1 MTILQKTQ
9 LAKLPTRYGR
19 FKIIAYKNKQEEH
32 LALIRGEISKNPL
45 VRIHS
50 QCLTGDALASLR
62 CDCGEQLDKAMKMIA
77 QEGGILL
84 YLQQEGRG
92 IGLFN
97 KIQAY
102 HHQDHGLDT
111 VEANAKLGFKDDLR
125 EYAAAA
131 EILHDLGIK
140 SISLLTNNPRKVAGL
155 VKYGITVAQS
165 FPLQVE
171 SNPDNKAYLTT
182 KQKKLGHH
190 LKIS

>member
-9 LAKLPTRYGR
+9 LAKLPTKYGR
-19 FKIIAYKNKQEEH
+19 FTIIAYKNKQEEH

-140 SISLLTNNPRKVAGL
+140 SISLLTNNPRKIAGL
-155 VKYGITVAQS
+155 AKYGITVARS